1 MNYNSLLAYVEL
13 YFDCPLMIS
22 MEEAETTMVNALPIH
37 EDSRGL
43 FLMGK
48 LYKEKGNNDKAQ
60 SYLFKALTKELNSS
74 PISVDV
80 IPISLKI

>member
-1 MNYNSLLAYVEL
+1 
-13 YFDCPLMIS
+13 
-22 MEEAETTMVNALPIH
+22 
-37 EDSRGL
+37 
-43 FLMGK
+43 MGK